1 MERATDLPPLR
12 LTEIRSPLSTWN
24 GAHVEIGGRLI
35 TVARTPKFPRRP
47 RRIRKVPISRAP
59 VSPVFSRGRSAA
71 ASRSSGL
78 EGSIIHWRIG
88 RARSRDREIVFGGP
102 SKEKKK
108 RKVRCSGSRNVRS
121 DPPSLPGDADSCEGL
136 KIQDRHYSPVRPRV
150 QTPLSQPWE
159 EFARD
164 RETSSSPSTGA
175 SPPLPSFFIP
185 SLSLSPAFSSFSSFA
200 LRPSLCPSSLPPRT
214 CSRSFSLFIP
224 RNQPRL
230 YTRSLATCNRGE
242 RVREGP
248 RETCGNRRN
257 NRAMVSRGTSVYPV
271 LLGNNKLRQRWIAVT
286 PIIIRVYFW
295 YLTAP
300 IGIRFFFLSSPATFL
315 SARWGSRVRMRHGAF
330 P

>member
-1 MERATDLPPLR
+1 MRGFKNTRPALFAGPPTRPNSALAT
-12 LTEIRSPLSTWN
+12 
-24 GAHVEIGGRLI
+24 V
-35 TVARTPKFPRRP
+35 
-47 RRIRKVPISRAP
+47 RRIR
-59 VSPVFSRGRSAA
+59 
-71 ASRSSGL
+71 SRSRNL
-78 EGSIIHWRIG
+78 LLPLHRCIT
-88 RARSRDREIVFGGP
+88 P
-102 SKEKKK
+102 S
-108 RKVRCSGSRNVRS
+108 
-121 DPPSLPGDADSCEGL
+121 PFLF
-136 KIQDRHYSPVRPRV
+136 Y
-150 QTPLSQPWE
+150 
-159 EFARD
+159 
-164 RETSSSPSTGA
+164 
-175 SPPLPSFFIP
+175 
-185 SLSLSPAFSSFSSFA
+185 SLSLPLPRFLIFLIFRSSPLA
-200 LRPSLCPSSLPPRT
+200 LPPRT

-315 SARWGSRVRMRHGAF
+315 SAR
-330 P
+330 